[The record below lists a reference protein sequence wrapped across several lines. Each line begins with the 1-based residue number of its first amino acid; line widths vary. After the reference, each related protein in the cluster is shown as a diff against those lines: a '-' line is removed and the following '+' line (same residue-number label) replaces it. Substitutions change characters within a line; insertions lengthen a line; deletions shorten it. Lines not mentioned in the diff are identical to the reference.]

1 MESNKEL
8 SVDYESQSIMF
19 LEEQMDGD
27 YKDIVERYELLGL
40 DWIEDFRG
48 GEIGLRAYGNLKD
61 IDGNKEL
68 NMIIL
73 FPPFFPKDK

>member
-8 SVDYESQSIMF
+8 SGDYERQSIMF
-19 LEEQMDGD
+19 LEEQMDGA

-48 GEIGLRAYGNLKD
+48 GEIGLRAY
-61 IDGNKEL
+61 
-68 NMIIL
+68 
-73 FPPFFPKDK
+73 